1 MGMATCER
9 NNVLYI
15 RCNNQPVLRVYVFV
29 FISLLL
35 QLPLLFIQI
44 FGFGIVFNIREKKC
58 IPIFCRCVLRFF
70 FRKMI
75 EIVLLFCIIM
85 YFCHV
90 FLYQKLLNSEM
101 VWKKSRTKYKIF
113 FPLSFSVH
121 LVWNTVM
128 RLYEDKITVLYRSN

>member
-35 QLPLLFIQI
+35 QLPLLFIKI

-75 EIVLLFCIIM
+75 EIVLYNNVLLSCFPVPKIALFWDGMKQITYEIQNNIFLTLLSTFSTE
-85 YFCHV
+85 YF
-90 FLYQKLLNSEM
+90 
-101 VWKKSRTKYKIF
+101 I
-113 FPLSFSVH
+113 
-121 LVWNTVM
+121 